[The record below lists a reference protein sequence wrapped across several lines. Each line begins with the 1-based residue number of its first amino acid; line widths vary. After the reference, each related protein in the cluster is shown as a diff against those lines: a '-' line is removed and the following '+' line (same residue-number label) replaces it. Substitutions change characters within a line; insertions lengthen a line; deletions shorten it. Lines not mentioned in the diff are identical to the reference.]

1 MIAQDGL
8 GQSYAR
14 NAKKV
19 EAQVAVVGRAAVVA
33 ASMTPVLGDAM
44 DVVGCVRR
52 DYWSCAS
59 LVPYADVLTKSKR
72 VAELARS
79 ADRVLDASRVAVSAA
94 KTEDRAA
101 DTVRRVADTA
111 ATPLRRVDT
120 PTPASISQ
128 PVTTHTPALNPT
140 SSHRLHTTTD
150 PPNLNNPATA
160 TEAAPFGEIGPAG
173 NPGLLP
179 TQQHHVFPQKYRST
193 FENAGVA
200 IDDFTVPLN
209 RTQHLKGVHG
219 SGLPGQGLPGRWNQ
233 RWGEWLDAN
242 PGAGAKEIFQQGGQM
257 MDDFGLGGLP
267 IGPYKGVR

>member
-1 MIAQDGL
+1 
-8 GQSYAR
+8 
-14 NAKKV
+14 
-19 EAQVAVVGRAAVVA
+19 
-33 ASMTPVLGDAM
+33 
-44 DVVGCVRR
+44 
-52 DYWSCAS
+52 
-59 LVPYADVLTKSKR
+59 
-72 VAELARS
+72 
-79 ADRVLDASRVAVSAA
+79 
-94 KTEDRAA
+94 
-101 DTVRRVADTA
+101 
-111 ATPLRRVDT
+111 
-120 PTPASISQ
+120 
-128 PVTTHTPALNPT
+128 
-140 SSHRLHTTTD
+140 
-150 PPNLNNPATA
+150 
-160 TEAAPFGEIGPAG
+160 
-173 NPGLLP
+173 LLP

>member
-1 MIAQDGL
+1 VTRPRSSRLLLSPLWLLVALLTTLGL
-8 GQSYAR
+8 NASSAAASAGPETRVRAIPTATTQAVGQSSS
-14 NAKKV
+14 
-19 EAQVAVVGRAAVVA
+19 E
-33 ASMTPVLGDAM
+33 
-44 DVVGCVRR
+44 
-52 DYWSCAS
+52 
-59 LVPYADVLTKSKR
+59 
-72 VAELARS
+72 
-79 ADRVLDASRVAVSAA
+79 
-94 KTEDRAA
+94 
-101 DTVRRVADTA
+101 
-111 ATPLRRVDT
+111 
-120 PTPASISQ
+120 TPAS
-128 PVTTHTPALNPT
+128 VGCL
-140 SSHRLHTTTD
+140 R
-150 PPNLNNPATA
+150 PPDAAIASGSCVATN
-160 TEAAPFGEIGPAG
+160 TAPFGEIGPAG

>member
-1 MIAQDGL
+1 MRRLLTALLLVLLGL
-8 GQSYAR
+8 VGASTTTASAAACTYDAPTITRVDVQTSEVR
-14 NAKKV
+14 GV
-19 EAQVAVVGRAAVVA
+19 ESRQVTGSREG
-33 ASMTPVLGDAM
+33 S
-44 DVVGCVRR
+44 
-52 DYWSCAS
+52 
-59 LVPYADVLTKSKR
+59 
-72 VAELARS
+72 
-79 ADRVLDASRVAVSAA
+79 ASRPS
-94 KTEDRAA
+94 
-101 DTVRRVADTA
+101 
-111 ATPLRRVDT
+111 
-120 PTPASISQ
+120 PASDPCS
-128 PVTTHTPALNPT
+128 TP
-140 SSHRLHTTTD
+140 S
-150 PPNLNNPATA
+150 ATFVA
-160 TEAAPFGEIGPAG
+160 TNTAPFGEIGPAG

>member
-1 MIAQDGL
+1 MTRPRSPRPVL
-8 GQSYAR
+8 SPLLLL
-14 NAKKV
+14 
-19 EAQVAVVGRAAVVA
+19 VALITVLTAETVSASAGHGPETRVRAIPTATAAAVGQPSSETA
-33 ASMTPVLGDAM
+33 GHI
-44 DVVGCVRR
+44 GC
-52 DYWSCAS
+52 
-59 LVPYADVLTKSKR
+59 
-72 VAELARS
+72 
-79 ADRVLDASRVAVSAA
+79 
-94 KTEDRAA
+94 
-101 DTVRRVADTA
+101 
-111 ATPLRRVDT
+111 LR
-120 PTPASISQ
+120 PSQ
-128 PVTTHTPALNPT
+128 PSVV
-140 SSHRLHTTTD
+140 SGSCV
-150 PPNLNNPATA
+150 A